1 MNKLFKSLMLSI
13 FILSNILTPLSY
25 ANLEEDLFE
34 DDLLNKS
41 GQKIIETQVINNSG
55 QSINDNIKD

>member
-1 MNKLFKSLMLSI
+1 MLSI